1 MTEHDPAPVPDPAHR
16 PPLAIRM
23 LRGLRPSHLAWA
35 IPGPVFAKEV
45 WMAGRRASTYWIRGG
60 FVLGMTILV
69 ALVFMA
75 YRFDDYGTTSQR
87 LQRLQQMA
95 PNLTVT
101 IIWFQYVAI
110 VLAAV
115 ILASPM
121 ICDEKRKGTL
131 STLLC
136 TPLKAWQILLGKLS
150 AMGVQLL
157 VLALAATPLLLALR
171 LFGGVTAETVAAAA
185 WITISSAALASTLT
199 MLSSVMLR
207 RSPMAAASGLMLF
220 LGSQFMV
227 TLVVG
232 IIATFRQSMTPALLF
247 PMFMLTPPLM
257 LGVLSA
263 DLVGGGLPIPFKT
276 EAWLIS
282 GAYNWL
288 LTGVV
293 FLVATFA
300 LRRVM
305 RMEGESGAGPAPP
318 KKRAKG
324 ATPGPESAPTP
335 PAPNAAPGTAP
346 DAAPALGVHAPARAP
361 GLAHAS
367 RVVGE
372 NPVLWREVRQR
383 SFARPLYAWLL
394 FGGVGLIALWI
405 YFQVTAEWR
414 NGWLVGLDLDE
425 LGDEALNFPILAL
438 GSVVTMLLACFTSSQ
453 SISSE
458 KESRTWEVLL
468 ATPLSAWDIVW
479 GKFVGALRR
488 QWIVPSLI
496 LAHLVVVSV
505 LGPVKLLA
513 IVQIAYVLFAGL
525 VAITSVGVLAS
536 VLIGKSTRA
545 AGANFGF
552 WLAVWGA
559 IPLIITMLNEAA
571 GGLDSGDVI
580 SVLMLPNPVAII
592 MCIATGSLDGPRSGP
607 YDMMD
612 LGRIGTWEMCGVVV
626 AFVQAYVLFAFAM
639 LGAAALI
646 LASRSLRRR

>member
-1 MTEHDPAPVPDPAHR
+1 MTDHEAAPAPDPAAR
-16 PPLAIRM
+16 PSLAIRL

-60 FVLGMTILV
+60 FVLGMTALV

-75 YRFDDYGTTSQR
+75 YRFDDFGTTSQR

-110 VLAAV
+110 ILASV

-121 ICDEKRKGTL
+121 VCDEKRKGTL

-171 LFGGVTAETVAAAA
+171 LFGGVTAETIAAAA

-199 MLSSVMLR
+199 LLGSVMFK
-207 RSPMAAASGLMLF
+207 RSPVAAASGLVMF

-232 IIATFRQSMTPALLF
+232 IIATFKQTMTPALLV
-247 PMFMLTPPLM
+247 PMFVLTPPLM

-263 DLVGGGLPIPFKT
+263 DLVGGGGMPIPFKT
-276 EAWLIS
+276 EAWLIA
-282 GAYNWL
+282 GTYNWVL
-288 LTGVV
+288 ACVTFGL
-293 FLVATFA
+293 ATLA
-300 LRRVM
+300 LRRAM
-305 RMEGESGAGPAPP
+305 RKEGEAGAGPAPA
-318 KKRAKG
+318 KKRSRAK
-324 ATPGPESAPTP
+324 PSESELAAASTTADVA
-335 PAPNAAPGTAP
+335 PAPGVVTA
-346 DAAPALGVHAPARAP
+346 ARAP
-361 GLAHAS
+361 STSLAHAS

-383 SFARPLYAWLL
+383 SFGKPLYAWVL
-394 FGGVGLIALWI
+394 FGGIGLIALWI
-405 YFQVTAEWR
+405 YFQVTAQWR
-414 NGWLVGLDLDE
+414 GGWLTGLDLDE
-425 LGDEALNFPILAL
+425 LGDEALNYPTMAL
-438 GSVVTMLLACFTSSQ
+438 GGVITMLLACFTSSQ
-453 SISSE
+453 SVSSE

-468 ATPLSAWDIVW
+468 ATPMSAWDIVW

-488 QWIVPSLI
+488 QWIVPVIMLG
-496 LAHLVVVSV
+496 HLVVVSFV
-505 LGPVKLLA
+505 GPVRVLA
-513 IVQIAYVLFAGL
+513 IPQVALVLFGGL
-525 VAITSVGVLAS
+525 VAITAVGVFAS
-536 VLIGKSTRA
+536 VLVGKSTRA

-552 WLAVWGA
+552 WLSVWGA
-559 IPLIITMLNEAA
+559 IPLLIALLNEAS
-571 GGLDSGDVI
+571 GGGMDTGDVI
-580 SVLMLPNPVAII
+580 SVLMMPNPVAIVV
-592 MCIATGSLDGPRSGP
+592 CIISGSLGDDSPAR
-607 YDMMD
+607 YELMD
-612 LGRIGTWEMCGVVV
+612 LGRVGTLEMCGIVV
-626 AFVQAYVLFAFAM
+626 AFATAYVLFAFAV
-639 LGAAALI
+639 LRAAAMV
-646 LASRSLRRR
+646 LASRSLRLR

>member
-1 MTEHDPAPVPDPAHR
+1 MTDHEESPAADPAQR
-16 PPLAIRM
+16 PSLAIRL

-35 IPGPVFAKEV
+35 IPGPVFTKEV
-45 WMAGRRASTYWIRGG
+45 WMAGRRTSTYWIRGG
-60 FVLGMTILV
+60 FVLGMTALV

-110 VLAAV
+110 ILAAV

-136 TPLKAWQILLGKLS
+136 TPLKAWQILLGKLT

-157 VLALAATPLLLALR
+157 VLAIAATPLLLALR
-171 LFGGVTAETVAAAA
+171 LFGGVTAETVAAAG

-199 MLSSVMLR
+199 MLSSVMVR
-207 RSPMAAASGLMLF
+207 RSPVAAASGLMLF

-232 IIATFRQSMTPALLF
+232 IIATLKQTMTPALLF
-247 PMFMLTPPLM
+247 PMFVLTPPLM

-263 DLVGGGLPIPFKT
+263 DLVGGGGMPIPFKT

-288 LTGVV
+288 LTALAFGLST
-293 FLVATFA
+293 LV

-305 RMEGESGAGPAPP
+305 RKEGEAGAGPAPSGKR
-318 KKRAKG
+318 KKATKSGG
-324 ATPGPESAPTP
+324 ATEPL
-335 PAPNAAPGTAP
+335 PAATDSTA
-346 DAAPALGVHAPARAP
+346 ALGVEAPTRAP
-361 GLAHAS
+361 NSERAHAS
-367 RVVGE
+367 RVVGD

-383 SFARPLYAWLL
+383 SFGRPLYAWLL

-405 YFQVTAEWR
+405 YFQVTAQWR
-414 NGWLVGLDLDE
+414 GGWLTGLDLDE
-425 LGDEALNFPILAL
+425 LGNEALNFPIMAL
-438 GSVVTMLLACFTSSQ
+438 GGVVTMLLACFTSSQ

-468 ATPLSAWDIVW
+468 ATPLTAWDIVW
-479 GKFVGALRR
+479 GKFIGALRR
-488 QWIVPSLI
+488 QWIVPVLM
-496 LAHLVVVSV
+496 LAHLLVVSV
-505 LGPVKLLA
+505 LGPVKFLA
-513 IVQIAYVLFAGL
+513 IPQVALVLFGGL
-525 VAITSVGVLAS
+525 VAITAVGVFAS
-536 VLIGKSTRA
+536 VLIGRSTRA

-552 WLAVWGA
+552 WLAVWGG
-559 IPLIITMLNEAA
+559 IPLLVTLLNEAA
-571 GGLDSGDVI
+571 GGMNSGDVI

-592 MCIATGSLDGPRSGP
+592 MCITSGSLDDSGGAR

-612 LGRIGTWEMCGVVV
+612 LGRIGTLEMCGVVV
-626 AFVQAYVLFAFAM
+626 AFVTAYLLFGLAVLR
-639 LGAAALI
+639 AASMV
-646 LASRSLRRR
+646 LASRSLRLR

>member
-1 MTEHDPAPVPDPAHR
+1 MTEHEAAPAPDPAHR
-16 PPLAIRM
+16 PSLAIR
-23 LRGLRPSHLAWA
+23 LLHGLRPSHLAWA
-35 IPGPVFAKEV
+35 IPGPVFGKEV

-60 FVLGMTILV
+60 FVLGMTVLV
-69 ALVFMA
+69 GLVFMA

-110 VLAAV
+110 VLSAV

-131 STLLC
+131 GTLLC

-157 VLALAATPLLLALR
+157 VLAIAATPLLLALR

-199 MLSSVMLR
+199 MLSSVMFK
-207 RSPMAAASGLMLF
+207 RSPVAAASGLVLF

-227 TLVVG
+227 TLLVG
-232 IIATFRQSMTPALLF
+232 IIATIKQAMTPALIF
-247 PMFMLTPPLM
+247 PMFVLTPPLM

-288 LTGVV
+288 LTSVV
-293 FLVATFA
+293 FLLATFA

-305 RMEGESGAGPAPP
+305 RKEGESGASPAPK
-318 KKRAKG
+318 KKRGKG
-324 ATPGPESAPTP
+324 TTPRPNVAANP
-335 PAPNAAPGTAP
+335 PSLPAVPGTAP
-346 DAAPALGVHAPARAP
+346 EAASALEAP
-361 GLAHAS
+361 GPEFSHAS
-367 RVVGE
+367 RVVGDS
-372 NPVLWREVRQR
+372 PVLWREVRQR
-383 SFARPLYAWLL
+383 SFGRPVYAWLL
-394 FGGVGLIALWI
+394 FGGLGLVALWI

-414 NGWLVGLDLDE
+414 NGWPVGLDLDE
-425 LGDEALNFPILAL
+425 LGDEGLNFPVLAL

-458 KESRTWEVLL
+458 KESRTWDVLL

-505 LGPVKLLA
+505 FGPVKLLA
-513 IVQIAYVLFAGL
+513 IPQIACVLFAGL
-525 VAITSVGVLAS
+525 VAITSVGVFAS
-536 VLIGKSTRA
+536 VLIGRSTRA

-559 IPLIITMLNEAA
+559 SPLIITLLNEAA
-571 GGLDSGDVI
+571 GGMDSGDVI
-580 SVLMLPNPVAII
+580 SVLMLPNPVAIVV
-592 MCIATGSLDGPRSGP
+592 CVTSGSLDSSGSDR
-607 YDMMD
+607 YDLMD
-612 LGRIGTWEMCGVVV
+612 LGRIGTLEMTGVVV
-626 AFVQAYVLFAFAM
+626 AFVTAYVLFAVAV
-639 LGAAALI
+639 LRAAAMV
-646 LASRSLRRR
+646 LASRSLRLR